1 MGLANFEIKTRRS
14 QQKEAATMNMTCGRR
29 AQQSKNSSKHETY
42 DVAKPDFLDCF
53 VAPFSCP
60 QKDNL
65 RSYSPPFSCKEVVVL
80 RGFDCQNIV
89 MGVIVRMRVE
99 RKNEQKTQTEIG
111 KRNKS
116 KYIVS
121 DLNLLPQCLQNS
133 PSSYQGLFYI
143 LYVFMVLYLF
153 LSFE

>member
-1 MGLANFEIKTRRS
+1 MKR
-14 QQKEAATMNMTCGRR
+14 
-29 AQQSKNSSKHETY
+29 TY

-53 VAPFSCP
+53 VLPFSCP

-65 RSYSPPFSCKEVVVL
+65 RSSSPPFSCKEVVVL

-99 RKNEQKTQTEIG
+99 RKKNEQKTQTEIG

-121 DLNLLPQCLQNS
+121 DLNLLLQFLLHFIMYLS
-133 PSSYQGLFYI
+133 ALTYQGL
-143 LYVFMVLYLF
+143 LRK
-153 LSFE
+153 

>member
-1 MGLANFEIKTRRS
+1 MKR
-14 QQKEAATMNMTCGRR
+14 
-29 AQQSKNSSKHETY
+29 TY

-53 VAPFSCP
+53 VLPFSCP

-65 RSYSPPFSCKEVVVL
+65 RSSPPFSCKEVVVL

-121 DLNLLPQCLQNS
+121 DLNLLLQFLLHIFYYVS
-133 PSSYQGLFYI
+133 FCSYLSRI
-143 LYVFMVLYLF
+143 VKKVDYVLIVPYLF
-153 LSFE
+153 FSY

>member
-1 MGLANFEIKTRRS
+1 
-14 QQKEAATMNMTCGRR
+14 MTCGRR

-121 DLNLLPQCLQNS
+121 DLNLLLQ
-133 PSSYQGLFYI
+133 
-143 LYVFMVLYLF
+143 F
-153 LSFE
+153 LLHFIMLLLIKDCKESRLPY